1 MLYLLSIL
9 YVVGNTF
16 APGMSWWKCWD
27 CEIFIGERIGPNC

>member
-16 APGMSWWKCWD
+16 APGLSWWKFWG
-27 CEIFIGERIGPNC
+27 CETFNGEGIGPSC